1 MGMTKQGE
9 FEKTYYYINAPTVQT
24 TYEDNHGWV

>member
-1 MGMTKQGE
+1 MGMTKQEE
-9 FEKTYYYINAPTVQT
+9 FERVYRHIDTSTMQT